1 MSEVTNESTQN
12 DIAGELS
19 VKYTRLIAIQNELKS
34 VFDYKW
40 IKVVGVLA
48 KQFKIDHPD
57 TPMPYDIDKM
67 QEKCDA
73 LRKEYDEIRK
83 ELAPYY
89 PELREENMNTKLT
102 QKNAQTKEEL
112 DTIDLQLTMKDFGQ
126 ENNE

>member
-1 MSEVTNESTQN
+1 MENSTTE
-12 DIAGELS
+12 ELNI
-19 VKYTRLIAIQNELKS
+19 KYARLITIQNELKV

-48 KQFKIDHPD
+48 KQFKADHPD
-57 TPMPYDIDKM
+57 IPMPYDIDEM

-89 PELREENMNTKLT
+89 PEF
-102 QKNAQTKEEL
+102 Q
-112 DTIDLQLTMKDFGQ
+112 Q
-126 ENNE
+126 E

>member
-1 MSEVTNESTQN
+1 MSEVTNEITQN
-12 DIAGELS
+12 DEIEELNI
-19 VKYTRLIAIQNELKS
+19 KYARLVSIQNELKA

-57 TPMPYDIDKM
+57 IPMPYDIDEM

-89 PELREENMNTKLT
+89 PEF
-102 QKNAQTKEEL
+102 QKE
-112 DTIDLQLTMKDFGQ
+112 
-126 ENNE
+126 

>member
-1 MSEVTNESTQN
+1 MAEVTNKSTQN
-12 DIAGELS
+12 NIAGELS
-19 VKYTRLIAIQNELKS
+19 VKHTRLIAIQNELKS

-89 PELREENMNTKLT
+89 PELREENTFIIN
-102 QKNAQTKEEL
+102 QD
-112 DTIDLQLTMKDFGQ
+112 DTVNSD
-126 ENNE
+126 

>member
-1 MSEVTNESTQN
+1 MSEVTNERTQN
-12 DIAGELS
+12 DEIEELNI
-19 VKYTRLIAIQNELKS
+19 KYTRLVSIQNELKA

-57 TPMPYDIDKM
+57 IPMPYDINEM

-89 PELREENMNTKLT
+89 PEF
-102 QKNAQTKEEL
+102 Q
-112 DTIDLQLTMKDFGQ
+112 
-126 ENNE
+126 

>member
-1 MSEVTNESTQN
+1 MSEVTNEITQN
-12 DIAGELS
+12 DEIEELNI
-19 VKYTRLIAIQNELKS
+19 KYTRLVAIQSELKA

-40 IKVVGVLA
+40 LKVVGVLA

-57 TPMPYDIDKM
+57 IPMPYDINEM

-89 PELREENMNTKLT
+89 PEF
-102 QKNAQTKEEL
+102 QKE
-112 DTIDLQLTMKDFGQ
+112 
-126 ENNE
+126 

>member
-1 MSEVTNESTQN
+1 MSEVTNERTQ
-12 DIAGELS
+12 DDEIEELNI
-19 VKYTRLIAIQNELKS
+19 KYTRLVTIQNELKA

-57 TPMPYDIDKM
+57 IPMPYDINEM

-83 ELAPYY
+83 ELAPYF
-89 PELREENMNTKLT
+89 PEF
-102 QKNAQTKEEL
+102 QKE
-112 DTIDLQLTMKDFGQ
+112 
-126 ENNE
+126 

>member
-1 MSEVTNESTQN
+1 MAEVANKNSQN
-12 DIAGELS
+12 DITGELS
-19 VKYTRLIAIQNELKS
+19 VKYTRLIAIQNKLKS

-57 TPMPYDIDKM
+57 TPLPYDIDKM

-73 LRKEYDEIRK
+73 LRKEYDKIRA

-89 PELREENMNTKLT
+89 PELQENMNTKL
-102 QKNAQTKEEL
+102 A
-112 DTIDLQLTMKDFGQ
+112 
-126 ENNE
+126 

>member
-12 DIAGELS
+12 DEIKELNI
-19 VKYTRLIAIQNELKS
+19 KYTRLVTIQNELKA

-57 TPMPYDIDKM
+57 IPMPYDINEM

-89 PELREENMNTKLT
+89 PEF
-102 QKNAQTKEEL
+102 QKE
-112 DTIDLQLTMKDFGQ
+112 
-126 ENNE
+126 

>member
-1 MSEVTNESTQN
+1 MSEVANKNSQN
-12 DIAGELS
+12 DITGELS

-40 IKVVGVLA
+40 IKIVGILV

-89 PELREENMNTKLT
+89 PELREENTL
-102 QKNAQTKEEL
+102 L
-112 DTIDLQLTMKDFGQ
+112 
-126 ENNE
+126 

>member
-1 MSEVTNESTQN
+1 MAKATNKSNQN
-12 DIAGELS
+12 ELTEELNA
-19 VKYTRLIAIQNELKS
+19 KYARLIAIQNELRA

-57 TPMPYDIDKM
+57 ITMPYDIDEM
-67 QEKCDA
+67 QKKCEA

-89 PELREENMNTKLT
+89 PE
-102 QKNAQTKEEL
+102 
-112 DTIDLQLTMKDFGQ
+112 FQ
-126 ENNE
+126 EDGR

>member
-1 MSEVTNESTQN
+1 MSEVTNKSTQN
-12 DIAGELS
+12 DITGELS
-19 VKYTRLIAIQNELKS
+19 VKYARLIAIQNELKV

-40 IKVVGVLA
+40 IKIVGVLA

>member
-12 DIAGELS
+12 DIAEELNA
-19 VKYTRLIAIQNELKS
+19 KYARLIAIQNELKV

-40 IKVVGVLA
+40 IKVVGVIA

-57 TPMPYDIDKM
+57 TPMPYDIEKM
-67 QEKCDA
+67 QEKCEA

-89 PELREENMNTKLT
+89 PELQENMNTKLT
-102 QKNAQTKEEL
+102 
-112 DTIDLQLTMKDFGQ
+112 
-126 ENNE
+126 

>member
-1 MSEVTNESTQN
+1 MTEVTNESNQN
-12 DIAGELS
+12 DIAEELNA
-19 VKYTRLIAIQNELKS
+19 KYARLIAIQNELKA

-67 QEKCDA
+67 QSKCDA

-89 PELREENMNTKLT
+89 PELQENMNTKL
-102 QKNAQTKEEL
+102 
-112 DTIDLQLTMKDFGQ
+112 
-126 ENNE
+126 

>member
-1 MSEVTNESTQN
+1 MAEVENKNSQN
-12 DIAGELS
+12 DITGELS
-19 VKYTRLIAIQNELKS
+19 VKYTRLITIQNELKV

-40 IKVVGVLA
+40 IKVVGVIA

-67 QEKCDA
+67 QKKCDA

-89 PELREENMNTKLT
+89 PEFRENTNTKLT
-102 QKNAQTKEEL
+102 
-112 DTIDLQLTMKDFGQ
+112 
-126 ENNE
+126 